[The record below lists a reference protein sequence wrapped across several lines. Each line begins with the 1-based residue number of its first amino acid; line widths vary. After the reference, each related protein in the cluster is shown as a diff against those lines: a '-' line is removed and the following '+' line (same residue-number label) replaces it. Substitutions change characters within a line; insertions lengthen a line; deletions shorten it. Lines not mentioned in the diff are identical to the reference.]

1 MEACIVIAQLVGVLY
16 SEPIPVYA
24 LQCNSGIYYV
34 IQEDELQSVNLDKQ
48 LDAITYEISY
58 SD

>member
-1 MEACIVIAQLVGVLY
+1 MEACIVIAQLVGILY
-16 SEPIPVYA
+16 SESIPVYA

>member
-1 MEACIVIAQLVGVLY
+1 MEACIVIAQLVGILY
-16 SEPIPVYA
+16 SAPIPVYA